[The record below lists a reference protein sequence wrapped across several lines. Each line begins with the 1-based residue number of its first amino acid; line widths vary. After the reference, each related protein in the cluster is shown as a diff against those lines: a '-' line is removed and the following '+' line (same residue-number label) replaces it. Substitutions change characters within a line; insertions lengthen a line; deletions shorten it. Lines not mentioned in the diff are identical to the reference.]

1 MRLGVVED
9 HARVRESLV
18 ELFEAYGFEVVGSC
32 ANGHEAVAFCLDAEP
47 DAIVMD
53 VRMPVLDGIAA
64 TREIKR
70 LRPEIRVILLTAYDE
85 NDLRAAAADAGADN
99 FLAKGTPGIELVEQI
114 RQWDRCPSA
123 RA

>member
-53 VRMPVLDGIAA
+53 LSMPDVDGWAA
-64 TREIKR
+64 MGE
-70 LRPEIRVILLTAYDE
+70 LQ
-85 NDLRAAAADAGADN
+85 AAEAHAHGGAPAVGST
-99 FLAKGTPGIELVEQI
+99 L
-114 RQWDRCPSA
+114 SS
-123 RA
+123 

>member
-123 RA
+123 HA